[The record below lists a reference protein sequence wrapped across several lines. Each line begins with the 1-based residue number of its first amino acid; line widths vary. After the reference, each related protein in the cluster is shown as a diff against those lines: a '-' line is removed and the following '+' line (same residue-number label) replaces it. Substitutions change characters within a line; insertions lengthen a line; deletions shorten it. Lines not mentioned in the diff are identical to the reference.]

1 MDTPA
6 SVIERLLDF
15 YESHQKKDSPLSSE
29 MDVKHSFTNNLGF
42 TNDPSSRASR
52 QRGVTVRVCPSI
64 TSRFQP
70 SHIASVQKREVNL
83 GKTLKIEEHTIKA
96 SSISDLYSKVLE
108 YLYVND
114 HFDRLKPLLPF
125 ATSRQR
131 YLIAEKPIHPN
142 GKEFVV
148 PVEYKGYHMEAHKDY
163 KNGISH
169 LRKMLDECDL
179 NLIYLG

>member
-1 MDTPA
+1 MKRNFQLPDATFKRLQKLAVPFVDTPA

-52 QRGVTVRVCPSI
+52 QRGVTV
-64 TSRFQP
+64 
-70 SHIASVQKREVNL
+70 
-83 GKTLKIEEHTIKA
+83 KIEEHTIKA

-108 YLYVND
+108 YLYIND

-142 GKEFVV
+142 GKGFVV
-148 PVEYKGYHMEAHKDY
+148 SVEYKGFHMEAHKDY

-169 LRKMLDECDL
+169 LRKMLDECGL